1 MIQLEKPHAGSIFR
15 PLLAQ
20 ITYHDFQPIKKDIWV
35 NFKPS
40 SQYNFMQKKQKSSKG
55 RFCIWLQKPRMTN
68 FHKIAI

>member
-1 MIQLEKPHAGSIFR
+1 MQLEKPHAGSIFR

-40 SQYNFMQKKQKSSKG
+40 SQYNFMQKKTEK
-55 RFCIWLQKPRMTN
+55 F
-68 FHKIAI
+68 

>member
-1 MIQLEKPHAGSIFR
+1 MQLEKPHAGSIFR

-40 SQYNFMQKKQKSSKG
+40 SQYNFMQKNRKVLRVDFAYGFKN
-55 RFCIWLQKPRMTN
+55 LE
-68 FHKIAI
+68 